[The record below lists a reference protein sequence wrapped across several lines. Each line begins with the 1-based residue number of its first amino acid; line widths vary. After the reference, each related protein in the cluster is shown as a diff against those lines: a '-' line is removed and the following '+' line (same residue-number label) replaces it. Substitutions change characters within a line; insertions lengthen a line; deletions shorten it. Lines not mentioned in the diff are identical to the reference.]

1 LIKPTRAALD
11 EIVKGFAPA
20 AVSAGDVI
28 GQRQTAFRD
37 CFVLTPIS
45 RRSGGKRSEMSDHL
59 GDF

>member
-28 GQRQTAFRD
+28 GQRQAAFNNY
-37 CFVLTPIS
+37 FALTPKIQ
-45 RRSGGKRSEMSDHL
+45 RLFVKQLEKTDHL
-59 GDF
+59 RQI